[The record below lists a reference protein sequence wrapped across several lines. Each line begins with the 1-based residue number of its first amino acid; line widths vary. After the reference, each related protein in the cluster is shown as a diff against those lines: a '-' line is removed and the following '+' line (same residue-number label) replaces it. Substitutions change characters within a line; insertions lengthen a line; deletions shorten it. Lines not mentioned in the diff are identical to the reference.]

1 MEKVREAAAVGGGKQ
16 PGVGPV
22 PQVGGTGYPTVWVG
36 VMGNVRCDDEGGGGN
51 SRGIPSSDHGEADEA
66 AGRGGMRE
74 SGDRGSP
81 KGVKGVVGSQVHRPP
96 VGTLVQWVDLSLL
109 MDFCAWDID

>member
-1 MEKVREAAAVGGGKQ
+1 MEKVRGAAAAGGVVQ

-22 PQVGGTGYPTVWVG
+22 IQVGGTGYPTVWVG

-66 AGRGGMRE
+66 ADRGGIRE
-74 SGDRGSP
+74 TGDRGSP
-81 KGVKGVVGSQVHRPP
+81 KGVKDVVGIQVHRPP
-96 VGTLVQWVDLSLL
+96 AGTLVQWVDLSLL